1 MAAGHLIKKIKV
13 GGLLI
18 CSLFLSSGCIYLV
31 AGGAGVLGGYVISP
45 DTVEGIIGGRDQDEV
60 WHAAVEVVSV
70 MGVIEE
76 RNDAGGM
83 LIAKVQGTRVTIT
96 VMQISD
102 QTIKLRV
109 KARKAFLPRIRT
121 AQEVYMKVE
130 KYLYQ

>member
-1 MAAGHLIKKIKV
+1 M
-13 GGLLI
+13 
-18 CSLFLSSGCIYLV
+18 SSGCVYLV
-31 AGGAGVLGGYVISP
+31 IGGVGALGGYAISP
-45 DTVEGIIGGRDQDEV
+45 DTVEGIIGGRDLDEV

-83 LIAKVQGTRVTIT
+83 LIAKVQGNRVTVT

-102 QTIKLRV
+102 QTIKLRI

-121 AQEVYMKVE
+121 SQDVYMKIE